1 MPYNRG
7 MNRLDLLLPFSLTPP
22 ELARD
27 LQKEL
32 HLPSLAMMLGR
43 GKNTTLLTNDDFA
56 RTLPHEAWLFEN
68 ATTTSSDNSP
78 PLALHLA
85 HKAGL
90 PLDDGFWFILQP
102 FHLHV
107 ARDHLVLTDPR
118 QLQITE
124 DESRTLFA
132 SAEALFA
139 EDGKSLFYINS
150 GIWLLRA
157 DDWHALR
164 TSTPDAACGHN
175 VDIWTPNGERSRE
188 WRRLQNE
195 VQMHWHDHPVNDAR
209 ANRGLKPVNSVWLW
223 GGAKAGTST
232 MQRFETAFSSTS
244 PDVPVLAALNA
255 KPVNTTDALLSTSAS
270 HTLLVLDDLSAA
282 ALTEDWAE
290 WIARL
295 NAMET
300 QWFAPL
306 LDALRQGRLKQIGI
320 TLNHHAT
327 LKTIDVSAGALRK
340 FWKKPA
346 LTALA
351 A

>member
-1 MPYNRG
+1 

-27 LQKEL
+27 LQREL
-32 HLPSLAMMLGR
+32 HLPSLAMLLGR
-43 GKNTTLLTNDDFA
+43 GTVRTSIANDDFA

-68 ATTTSSDNSP
+68 AAATRNDNSP

-85 HKAGL
+85 HEAGL

-118 QLQITE
+118 QLHISE
-124 DESRTLFA
+124 AESRVLFA
-132 SAEALFA
+132 SAQSLFA
-139 EDGKSLFYINS
+139 EDDKQLFYIS
-150 GIWLLRA
+150 PAVWLLRA
-157 DDWHALR
+157 DEWHALR

-175 VDIWTPNGERSRE
+175 VDIWTPQGDRSRE

-195 VQMHWHDHPVNDAR
+195 VQMHWHDHPVNDER
-209 ANRGLKPVNSVWLW
+209 AGRGLKPVNSVWLW

-232 MQRFETAFSSTS
+232 MQRFETAFSSTNQTTPVLS
-244 PDVPVLAALNA
+244 ALKAKSVANAGDVLAA
-255 KPVNTTDALLSTSAS
+255 SAS
-270 HTLLVLDDLSAA
+270 HAVLVLDDLSAA

-295 NAMET
+295 NAMEDK
-300 QWFAPL
+300 WFAPL
-306 LDALRQGRLKQIGI
+306 LNALRSGQLKQLGI
-320 TLNHHAT
+320 TLNHHAQ
-327 LKTIDVSAGALRK
+327 LKTVDVSAGALRK

>member
-32 HLPSLAMMLGR
+32 SVPSLAMLLGR
-43 GKNTTLLTNDDFA
+43 GKSTAMVTNDAFS

-68 ATTTSSDNSP
+68 AAATSTDNSP
-78 PLALHLA
+78 PLARYLA
-85 HKAGL
+85 HDAGMS
-90 PLDDGFWFILQP
+90 LDEGFWFILQP

-118 QLQITE
+118 QLRISE
-124 DESRTLFA
+124 EESQ
-132 SAEALFA
+132 ALFSSA
-139 EDGKSLFYINS
+139 QSVFSEDGKDLFYVS
-150 GIWLLRA
+150 PSIWLLRA
-157 DDWHALR
+157 DDWHGLR

-175 VDIWTPNGERSRE
+175 VDIWTPQGDRARE

-195 VQMHWHDHPVNDAR
+195 VQMHWHDHAVNDAR
-209 ANRGLKPVNSVWLW
+209 TGRGLKPINSVWLW

-232 MQRFETAFSSTS
+232 MRRFETAFSSTQS
-244 PDVPVLAALNA
+244 TPLLAALQ
-255 KPVNTTDALLSTSAS
+255 TRQISDASTLLSTSAG
-270 HTLLVLDDLSAA
+270 HAILVLDDLSEP

-290 WIARL
+290 WIARM
-295 NAMET
+295 NSMEER
-300 QWFAPL
+300 WFAPL
-306 LDALRQGRLKQIGI
+306 LAALRQGQLKQLGI

-327 LKTIDVSAGALRK
+327 LKTIDISKSALRK